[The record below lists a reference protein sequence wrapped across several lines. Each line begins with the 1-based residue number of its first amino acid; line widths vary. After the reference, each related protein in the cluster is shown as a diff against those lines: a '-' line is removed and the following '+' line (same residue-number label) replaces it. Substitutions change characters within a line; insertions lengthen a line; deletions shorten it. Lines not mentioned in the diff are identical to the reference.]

1 MIAESEM
8 GLRGGRRPEAFSVR
22 VPEDRGL
29 LPVEFCAVALRATYD
44 GVMNLVEA
52 GEIRWAFDIST
63 RGARRSLVRVHR
75 ESFLW
80 LLAGRRSNERSA
92 LPYAAASDVARSI
105 LPSARATVTSTE
117 LMAWLFCSHQH
128 ITRLFRQ
135 GAIEQVGRPSARYGI
150 NAIRHAAVPSVA
162 RFLARRVIK

>member
-1 MIAESEM
+1 MIAELEF
-8 GLRGGRRPEAFSVR
+8 GKRNAEGFSVR

-52 GEIRWAFDIST
+52 GEIKWAFDIST
-63 RGARRSLVRVHR
+63 PDAKRSLVRVHR

-80 LLAGRRSNERSA
+80 LLAGQRSNERSA
-92 LPYAAASDVARSI
+92 LSCATASDVARSI
-105 LPSARATVTSTE
+105 LPKTRATVTSTE

-128 ITRLFRQ
+128 ITRLFQQ
-135 GAIEQVGRPSARYGI
+135 GAIEQVGRPSTRFGI
-150 NAIRHAAVPSVA
+150 NAIRYAAVPSVV
-162 RFLARRVIK
+162 RFLKRRVIK